1 MSAPVNFT
9 NLSFTIF
16 QQKYNAYDISV
27 FKSQNTAVSFVSSE
41 SVRHYKSRIKH

>member
-1 MSAPVNFT
+1 MPAPVNFT